1 MPRGRP
7 RSFDRDAALAC
18 AMKVFWAN
26 GYEGAQLSEVMAAMG
41 INPPSFYAAF
51 GSKEA
56 IFREAVDLYLSTVG
70 AGSMRALGDMA
81 DTRAA
86 IHAML
91 LKSAE
96 IALASP
102 SCGGCLVS
110 LGLVNGHAQNAG
122 LRDHMR
128 DLRRATRSLIRDRLV
143 RGVAQGDLPAKTDVG
158 ALAAYFAMIMQGLSL
173 QAQDGA
179 TLEELR
185 DIVATAVRVME
196 DVRETGDNRGDASG
210 ALF

>member
-1 MPRGRP
+1 MMAMARGRP
-7 RSFDRDAALAC
+7 RSFDRDAALAS
-18 AMKVFWAN
+18 AMRVFWAK
-26 GYEGAQLSEVMAAMG
+26 GYEGAQLSELMAAMAL
-41 INPPSFYAAF
+41 NPPSFYAAF

-70 AGSMRALGDMA
+70 AGSMQALGETA

-91 LKSAE
+91 LASAE

-110 LGLVNGHAQNAG
+110 LGMVNGHAQNAG

-128 DLRRATRSLIRDRLV
+128 DLRRTTVSLIRARLD
-143 RGVAQGDLPAKTDVG
+143 RGVAEGELPADTDVG
-158 ALAAYFAMIMQGLSL
+158 ALAAYFAMVLQGLSL

-179 TLEELR
+179 TPADLR
-185 DIVATAVRVME
+185 SLAGIAMNVMATPVA
-196 DVRETGDNRGDASG
+196 
-210 ALF
+210 

>member
-1 MPRGRP
+1 MPMPRGRP

-18 AMKVFWAN
+18 AMKVFWAK
-26 GYEGAQLSEVMAAMG
+26 GYEGAQLSDVMAAMG

-70 AGSMRALGDMA
+70 AGSMRALGETA

-91 LKSAE
+91 LASAE

-102 SCGGCLVS
+102 SCGGCMIS

-128 DLRRATRSLIRDRLV
+128 DLRRATRSLIRERLE
-143 RGVAQGDLPAKTDVG
+143 RGVSEGDLPANTDVG
-158 ALAAYFAMIMQGLSL
+158 ALAAYFTMVMQGLSL

-179 TLEELR
+179 TLKALR
-185 DIVATAVRVME
+185 DIVGTAMKVM
-196 DVRETGDNRGDASG
+196 G
-210 ALF
+210 APVA